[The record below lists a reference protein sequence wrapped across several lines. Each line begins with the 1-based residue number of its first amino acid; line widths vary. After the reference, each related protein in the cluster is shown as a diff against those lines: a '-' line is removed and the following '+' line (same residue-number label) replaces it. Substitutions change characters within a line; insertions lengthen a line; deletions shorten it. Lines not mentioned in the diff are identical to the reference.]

1 VSMHRLA
8 ASGALI
14 TIVLAAGLASSAP
27 DIRLDVPLFRQQRN
41 GCGAASV
48 AMVVHYW
55 SRQLP
60 ELGLGGA
67 QPAEVYEQLYSA
79 EIGGI
84 PMAAMKRYLEERGF
98 HAFSVQASWEDLED
112 HLGKRRPVIVCL
124 RKGPRSAMH
133 YAVVVGLEGNRVWLN
148 DPTRRKASAVKRSKF
163 EKKWTSA
170 DRWLLLAVPR
180 GR

>member
-1 VSMHRLA
+1 MHTLT
-8 ASGALI
+8 ASGVLI
-14 TIVLAAGLASSAP
+14 PIVLAAGLARTAS

-67 QPAEVYEQLYSA
+67 QPTEVYEQLYSA

-84 PMAAMKRYLEERGF
+84 PMAAMKRYLQERGF
-98 HAFSVQASWEDLED
+98 HAFTVQASWEDLED
-112 HLGKRRPVIVCL
+112 HLWKRRPVIVCL
-124 RKGPRSAMH
+124 RKSPRAAMH
-133 YAVVVGLEGNRVWLN
+133 YAVVVGLEGSRVWLN
-148 DPTRRKASAVKRSKF
+148 DPLRRKASAVKRSKF
-163 EKKWTSA
+163 EKRWTAA

-180 GR
+180 ER

>member
-1 VSMHRLA
+1 MHRLA

-112 HLGKRRPVIVCL
+112 HPSSKRS
-124 RKGPRSAMH
+124 GPRQTGGYSWPSRVGGDWIRAAGAPGIESH
-133 YAVVVGLEGNRVWLN
+133 YSSTERLPQLLTTSLFFQGN
-148 DPTRRKASAVKRSKF
+148 DFSPTGIEPA
-163 EKKWTSA
+163 
-170 DRWLLLAVPR
+170 L
-180 GR
+180 